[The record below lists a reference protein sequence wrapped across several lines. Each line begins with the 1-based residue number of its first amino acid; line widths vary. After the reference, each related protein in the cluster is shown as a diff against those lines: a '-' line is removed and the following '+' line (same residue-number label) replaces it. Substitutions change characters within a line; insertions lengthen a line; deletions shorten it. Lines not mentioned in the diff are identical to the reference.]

1 MKQTDLTTY
10 DRTADDLLTKIAE
23 GGRAHP
29 HEARN
34 MARELL
40 QLRKGYKNMTPDIS
54 LPFPFWGMVP

>member
-10 DRTADDLLTKIAE
+10 DRTADELLTKIAE

-40 QLRKGYKNMTPDIS
+40 QLRKGYQNVEIPVA
-54 LPFPFWGMVP
+54 FPFWGMVP